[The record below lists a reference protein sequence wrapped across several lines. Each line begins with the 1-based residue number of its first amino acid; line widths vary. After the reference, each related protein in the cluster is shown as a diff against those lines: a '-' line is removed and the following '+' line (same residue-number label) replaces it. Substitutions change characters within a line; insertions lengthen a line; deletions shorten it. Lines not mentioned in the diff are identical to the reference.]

1 MPSQPTPLSRL
12 TTVGVQVSIGPFLV
26 RVRSDLDGV
35 HEYLRRLYGDFQMAA
50 GEGGHADSAG

>member
-1 MPSQPTPLSRL
+1 
-12 TTVGVQVSIGPFLV
+12 VGVQVSIGPFLV